1 MATALKKLRDLATDA
16 VVLPTREDLYRRKC
30 AHIDAAK
37 AELAR
42 TVARVIEAEKMQ
54 PSQRRGYAELMA
66 SKSAQEEKVERL
78 CREAGMVKQ
87 QLVDARPKPPLTPSQ
102 QIWADLIPA
111 PTQCPYSAADMAEAN
126 ADLERIT
133 ADMRMAR
140 FNGATAQEVSLM
152 PAYREARIKVAV
164 MAGGHAGQWPPSM
177 PHEDR
182 VAGLK
187 KWGKK

>member
-16 VVLPTREDLYRRKC
+16 VVFPTREDLYRRKC
-30 AHIDAAK
+30 ADIDAAK
-37 AELAR
+37 AEFAR

-66 SKSAQEEKVERL
+66 SKSAEEEKVERL
-78 CREAGMVKQ
+78 CREAGTVKLAVGRCAPAQ
-87 QLVDARPKPPLTPSQ
+87 AATHAVAAGLLGR
-102 QIWADLIPA
+102 LIPA

-126 ADLERIT
+126 ADLERIS

-152 PAYREARIKVAV
+152 PAYREGADQSGRDGGWTRGS
-164 MAGGHAGQWPPSM
+164 MATVHA
-177 PHEDR
+177 
-182 VAGLK
+182 A
-187 KWGKK
+187 